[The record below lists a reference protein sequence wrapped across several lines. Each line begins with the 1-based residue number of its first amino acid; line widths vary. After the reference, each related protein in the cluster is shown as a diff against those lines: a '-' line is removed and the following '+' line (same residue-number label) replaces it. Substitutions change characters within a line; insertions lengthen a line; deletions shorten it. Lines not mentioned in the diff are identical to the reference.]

1 MLPWWDERGVEPLK
15 PLNPYARVEAETMAW
30 TSRIQRDRDRPF
42 RWVPGLKTARSD
54 KVGMYV
60 TRVTDLNY
68 LKVNRVDFG
77 SGGAKR
83 FTANV
88 ASETGGG
95 TIELRLGS
103 LDGRHLGSLT
113 VSKTGGWDEW
123 QRQSVPVSGA
133 TGTHDLYLVFRGNGD
148 APLLNFDHWTF
159 SR

>member
-1 MLPWWDERGVEPLK
+1 M
-15 PLNPYARVEAETMAW
+15 YA
-30 TSRIQRDRDRPF
+30 
-42 RWVPGLKTARSD
+42 
-54 KVGMYV
+54 

-68 LKVNRVDFG
+68 IKVNRVDFG
-77 SGGAKR
+77 SDGAKR

-103 LDGRHLGSLT
+103 PDGRHLGSLA

-123 QRQSVPVSGA
+123 RQQSVPVSGA

-148 APLLNFDHWTF
+148 APLFNFDHWTF
-159 SR
+159 NR